1 MLQSP
6 SEATNADEAD
16 GDHDREAAT
25 DDSGTP
31 APDGGPKAKGDLLY
45 FLTKTKKPN
54 PKSQRVLTP
63 D

>member
-31 APDGGPKAKGDLLY
+31 APDGGPKAKGDMY
-45 FLTKTKKPN
+45 
-54 PKSQRVLTP
+54 S
-63 D
+63 